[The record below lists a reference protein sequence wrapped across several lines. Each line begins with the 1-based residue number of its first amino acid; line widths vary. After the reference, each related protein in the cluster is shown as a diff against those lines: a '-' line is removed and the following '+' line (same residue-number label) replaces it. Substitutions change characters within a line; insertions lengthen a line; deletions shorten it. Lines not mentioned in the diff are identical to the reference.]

1 MAKWPIL
8 SPRIKNTIAIW
19 CLSEYE
25 LIFHFWGHT
34 DLKQPRNSK
43 LDFKS
48 ALPKSTE
55 SHLYRPV
62 DFISCLTFW
71 SRTYSE
77 SLQNFRSYDIL
88 HYHVAS
94 VQTEPA
100 HLQIC
105 VNLIGAP
112 CTFWNAH
119 YFSYVLNFYFFAFP
133 NFSYVVFFH
142 YFSNQLEKLKT

>member
-112 CTFWNAH
+112 CTVSKLIIENSVSF
-119 YFSYVLNFYFFAFP
+119 LFAMDFKSASFESVHF
-133 NFSYVVFFH
+133 NKH
-142 YFSNQLEKLKT
+142 